1 MLGCN
6 EIAVE
11 HIINAIKHLMI
22 DNQFKEAFLDADNEF
37 FKATEDNYFKVVDGR
52 LYYYSVYGDKFYE
65 ITDEGD
71 NFSEVKWYIS
81 ILDGV
86 NAYIQK
92 QLNLWKDMSQYY
104 NTFNRKFSH
113 YPNAVNVY
121 IRWNNWKKL
130 SADRKLVNVPYKI
143 TLGDKHDEKEFAHCD
158 NLDELLALVRPNE
171 RGFIIEG
178 FEEFVFEGEKHSIE
192 E

>member
-6 EIAVE
+6 EIAIEYIV
-11 HIINAIKHLMI
+11 NAIKHLMI
-22 DNQFKEAFLDADNEF
+22 DNKFNVVFLDTDNEF
-37 FKATEDNYFKVVDGR
+37 FKQTENNFIKVVDGR
-52 LYYYSVYGDKFYE
+52 LQYYSVYVNKFFE
-65 ITDEGD
+65 ITDDGE
-71 NFSEVKWYIS
+71 NFGEIKWYIS

-92 QLNLWKDMSQYY
+92 QLNLRRDMAQYY
-104 NTFNRKFSH
+104 STFNRKFNH

-130 SADRKLVNVPYKI
+130 SDDRKLVNVPYKI
-143 TLGDKHDEKEFAHCD
+143 TLGDKHNEKEFAHCD
-158 NLDELLALVRPNE
+158 NLNELLALIKPNE
-171 RGFIIEG
+171 SGFIIEG